1 MAKLGWIRI
10 HRQIVDSDIYQ
21 MPPLYLRVFER
32 LLIEANH
39 QDNEIPYKER
49 GSKVVG
55 KKLIRRGERLTSI
68 RDICRWVAWYE
79 RGKEIIPNPKTIQ
92 NILDW
97 LEENDMIEIYG
108 VKGNRKETYY
118 KVENYNDYQEKE
130 SKEVTEKQQSA
141 DTQADRTLDTNKNV
155 KNVKNDKKLNNNII
169 SRPETPY
176 KEIVNLYNTI
186 CISFNSI
193 KQITDKRKGNINAR
207 YQESKC
213 SIEVFKILF
222 TKMQDSNFLKGG
234 WDSGGKADFDWVM
247 RPTNFVKVL
256 EGKYDNK
263 NQKQQTGNKQS
274 NLSEL
279 MEMIEGGVFDE

>member
-1 MAKLGWIRI
+1 MSKVGFIKDW
-10 HRQIVDSDIYQ
+10 RQELESDIWL
-21 MPPLYLRVFER
+21 MPPMYHRVWQWIKYSVNHSTGKIPNKDGTFT
-32 LLIEANH
+32 LIEPGQHATSYRLIA
-39 QDNEIPYKER
+39 QGVGYYEGRKWKE
-49 GSKVVG
+49 
-55 KKLIRRGERLTSI
+55 
-68 RDICRWVAWYE
+68 
-79 RGKEIIPNPKTIQ
+79 PNVKTIKS
-92 NILDW
+92 ILDW
-97 LEENDMIEIYG
+97 LVKQNMISVQSNSKGTIITVVNWGLYQSE
-108 VKGNRKETYY
+108 VDKGNSERIAEETL
-118 KVENYNDYQEKE
+118 EKHL
-130 SKEVTEKQQSA
+130 V
-141 DTQADRTLDTNKNV
+141 DTKKNV

-176 KEIVNLYNTI
+176 EEIVNLYNTI

>member
-1 MAKLGWIRI
+1 MGNTI
-10 HRQIVDSDIYQ
+10 
-21 MPPLYLRVFER
+21 F
-32 LLIEANH
+32 
-39 QDNEIPYKER
+39 DNEKLLKVFIWCILKAYHKETEQLIGR
-49 GSKVVG
+49 QKV
-55 KKLIRRGERLTSI
+55 LIGIGQFPTGRIKAGIELNMSPST
-68 RDICRWVAWYE
+68 AWQYLKILE
-79 RGKEIIPNPKTIQ
+79 NNKTIDIKSNNKYSIVSIVNWGLYQSEIENFDSKHDNKKTTNEQQ
-92 NILDW
+92 N
-97 LEENDMIEIYG
+97 N
-108 VKGNRKETYY
+108 
-118 KVENYNDYQEKE
+118 
-130 SKEVTEKQQSA
+130 
-141 DTQADRTLDTNKNV
+141 TNKNV

-176 KEIVNLYNTI
+176 EEIVNLYNTI

>member
-1 MAKLGWIRI
+1 MFALTGWIKL
-10 HRQIVDSDIYQ
+10 HRKIQEHWLWQDKPFDKRSAWID
-21 MPPLYLRVFER
+21 
-32 LLIEANH
+32 LLLMANH
-39 QDNEIPYKER
+39 DYNKFLLGNELVEVER
-49 GSKVVG
+49 GSFITSELKLMERWG
-55 KKLIRRGERLTSI
+55 WSNTKLRNFLSLLQKDGMIIKKS
-68 RDICRWVAWYE
+68 DNKKSA
-79 RGKEIIPNPKTIQ
+79 IIIA
-92 NILDW
+92 
-97 LEENDMIEIYG
+97 
-108 VKGNRKETYY
+108 
-118 KVENYNDYQEKE
+118 NYNDYQITESTKEVQEKCKE
-130 SKEVTEKQQSA
+130 SAEKVQEN
-141 DTQADRTLDTNKNV
+141 TNKNVKNV

-176 KEIVNLYNTI
+176 EEIVNLYNTI

-234 WDSGGKADFDWVM
+234 WDLGGKADFDWVM

-256 EGKYDNK
+256 EGKYDNR